1 VSEQLPSSVSC
12 VPFEAAGY
20 RGNAERD
27 VLEILRT
34 DVLTDPEAC
43 VRAGTVLGQNRYRVT
58 GRVELSDG
66 RGVLTKWHRRKG
78 PWEAIRARLRRNRA
92 ETEWHAGRY
101 LHAVGINV
109 PRSLAWGERRLG
121 LVKRESFSVAAFIEG
136 LEEIARI
143 ERRQLLPGA
152 ERQRLRARC
161 ARILRV
167 IHDHGFDHRD
177 FHSGNLLVPWPA
189 THPDP
194 VYVVD
199 LHRCWIARRVRPH
212 ARKRALTLY
221 VQSFGLLA
229 SAADRMRMIKA
240 YLGEDADRQT
250 WRAWYATIERRRRRF
265 ERARWRSRRKRCLS
279 PSTLFTPKVGA
290 GSGYRVKKLGLDRLN
305 EVLLEHDE
313 ALAAQDARVAKEG
326 RKTAVTLH
334 GDVVVKERRAPS
346 AFHRLRDRMW
356 PSRHRAGY
364 VAAHSLWLRGVASM
378 RPLAYVQRA
387 GRIFSVFEDL
397 SQLDRLDRF
406 LMKVAD
412 SGRREWKLAWI
423 RYTADWLASLH
434 RRGIYHGD
442 LKAVNVRVEDV
453 DGRICLYLLDT
464 DRVVIRFRPVSRRR
478 RLKNLAQLA
487 ASIPRS
493 FSRTDRLR
501 WFRHYARATPYAAQ
515 EEEIARSV
523 ATLLAQKKLV
533 VDEPF
538 E

>member
-1 VSEQLPSSVSC
+1 MSEMLPSSASC
-12 VPFEAAGY
+12 VPFEADGY
-20 RGNAERD
+20 RGHAERD
-27 VLEILRT
+27 QLEVLRANVLEDPHAR
-34 DVLTDPEAC
+34 VL
-43 VRAGTVLGQNRYRVT
+43 AGTVLGQNRYRVT
-58 GRVELSDG
+58 GRVELPDG
-66 RGVLTKWHRRKG
+66 RAVLTKWHRRKG
-78 PWEAIRARLRRNRA
+78 AWEAIRARLRRNRA

-101 LHAVGINV
+101 LHAVGIRV

-121 LVKRESFSVAAFIEG
+121 LVRRESFSVADFIEG

-143 ERRQLLPGA
+143 EKRELLPGA

-177 FHSGNLLVPWPA
+177 FHSGNLLVPWPS

-212 ARKRALTLY
+212 ARRRALTLF

-240 YLGEDADRQT
+240 YLGPEADRKT
-250 WRAWYATIERRRRRF
+250 WRKWYRGIEGRRRRF

-279 PSTLFTPKVGA
+279 RSTLFTSKVGA
-290 GSGYRVKKLGLDRLN
+290 GRGYRAKKLALDRLN
-305 EVLLEHDE
+305 EVLIEHDK
-313 ALAAQDARVAKEG
+313 ALAARDGRLAKEG
-326 RKTAVTLH
+326 RKTVVTLH

-346 AFHRLRDRMW
+346 AFHRLRDAAW

-364 VAAHSLWLRGVASM
+364 VAAHSLWLRGVAAM

-387 GRIFSVFEDL
+387 GRIFTVFEDL
-397 SQLDRLDRF
+397 SYLERLDRF

-412 SGRREWKLAWI
+412 SGNREWKLAWI

-464 DRVVIRFRPVSRRR
+464 DRVTIRFRPVGRRR

-493 FSRTDRLR
+493 FTRTDRLR
-501 WFRHYARATPYAAQ
+501 WFRHYARATPYATQ
-515 EEEIARSV
+515 EKQIAKDLAV
-523 ATLLAQKKLV
+523 LLDAKKLV

>member
-1 VSEQLPSSVSC
+1 MTERLPSSSSC
-12 VPFEAAGY
+12 VPFEVAGY
-20 RGNAERD
+20 RGHAERD
-27 VLEILRT
+27 VLEVLRAH
-34 DVLTDPEAC
+34 VIEDPEAR
-43 VRAGTVLGQNRYRVT
+43 VRSGTVLGQNRYRVT
-58 GRVELSDG
+58 GRVELPDG
-66 RGVLTKWHRRKG
+66 SGVLTKWHRRKG

-109 PRSLAWGERRLG
+109 PRTLAWGERRLG
-121 LVKRESFSVAAFIEG
+121 LVKRESFSAAVFIEG

-143 ERRQLLPGA
+143 ERLELLPGA
-152 ERQRLRARC
+152 ECQRLRARC

-177 FHSGNLLVPWPA
+177 FHSGNLLVPWPSPR
-189 THPDP
+189 PDP

-199 LHRCWIARRVRPH
+199 LHRCWIAWRVGPH

-229 SAADRMRMIKA
+229 SGADRMRMIKA
-240 YLGEDADRQT
+240 YLGAEADRAT
-250 WRAWYATIERRRRRF
+250 WRSWYATIEKRRRRF
-265 ERARWRSRRKRCLS
+265 ERARWRSRRKRCMS
-279 PSTLFTPKVGA
+279 SSTLFTPKVGA
-290 GSGYRVKKLGLDRLN
+290 GSGYRVKKLALDRLN
-305 EVLLEHDE
+305 EVLLEHDK
-313 ALAAQDARVAKEG
+313 ALAAKDERVAKVG

-334 GDVVVKERRAPS
+334 GDVIVKERRAPS
-346 AFHRLRDRMW
+346 AFHDVRDRLW
-356 PSRHRAGY
+356 PSRHRSGY
-364 VAAHSLWLRGVASM
+364 VAAHSLWLRGVAAM

-387 GRIFSVFEDL
+387 GRIFAVFEDL
-397 SQLDRLDRF
+397 SAFERLDRF
-406 LMKVAD
+406 LMQVAD
-412 SGRREWKLAWI
+412 SGRRDWKLAWI

-434 RRGIYHGD
+434 RRGVYHGD

-464 DRVVIRFRPVSRRR
+464 DRVIIKFRPVSRRR
-478 RLKNLAQLA
+478 RLKNIAQLA

-493 FSRTDRLR
+493 FSKADRLR
-501 WFRHYARATPYAAQ
+501 WFRHYARATPYAVQEKQIAQ
-515 EEEIARSV
+515 DV
-523 ATLLAQKKLV
+523 AALLAAKKLV